1 LSSYRRQSTGTK
13 TGILEAVIVGGKI
26 GNEKQIKNGTRATG
40 NQISPGYE
48 AVALNMIF
56 FKEKKRIFTAVLE
69 YENPKWD
76 TTA

>member
-13 TGILEAVIVGGKI
+13 TGILEAIIVGGKI

-56 FKEKKRIFTAVLE
+56 FQRKEKDFHSSA
-69 YENPKWD
+69 
-76 TTA
+76 